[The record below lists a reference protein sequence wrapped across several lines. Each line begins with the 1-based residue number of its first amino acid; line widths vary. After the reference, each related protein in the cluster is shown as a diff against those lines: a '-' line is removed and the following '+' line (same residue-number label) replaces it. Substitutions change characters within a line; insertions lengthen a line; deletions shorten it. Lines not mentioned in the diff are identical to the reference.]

1 MGKRG
6 KATNKQQRYIN
17 IFWVSLTVVI
27 TICTIFVTINTLSD
41 MFRTGSHRRLVER
54 KIAAL
59 EQKVER
65 DSIFIERISHDPEFM
80 EEYARETF
88 HMQRSGET
96 VYILEN

>member
-1 MGKRG
+1 MANQGS
-6 KATNKQQRYIN
+6 ATSKQQRYIN
-17 IFWVSLTVVI
+17 IFWVTLTVVI
-27 TICTIFVTINTLSD
+27 TICTILVSINTIGN
-41 MFRTGSHRRLVER
+41 MFRTKSLRGEVEQ

-59 EQKVER
+59 ERKIEG

-88 HMQRSGET
+88 HMQRKGET